1 MVRCCLLASPA
12 PPAPLPATT
21 AASSCCLLQLPQLPL
36 LQDTSQLSQKRGN
49 HPTMST
55 RLDRI
60 VAVDVVVAVAVVVA
74 LVVAVRVWCLVLAMT
89 EFLFVL
95 VSVLVLLFSH
105 TINKVIE

>member
-60 VAVDVVVAVAVVVA
+60 VAVDVVVA